1 MINNQSDKPEKFE
14 PQDSER
20 KEIDHIKD
28 DNEAVVKPEDLEY
41 KEEEVDFGNIEES
54 KAENE
59 QPINSI
65 DEKPKKEIYK
75 GEGKR
80 PGVKGLG

>member
-1 MINNQSDKPEKFE
+1 MINNQSDKPEKFQ
-14 PQDSER
+14 PKDSER

-28 DNEAVVKPEDLEY
+28 DNEAVLKPEDLKY
-41 KEEEVDFGNIEES
+41 KEEEAEFGNIEQN

-75 GEGKR
+75 GEQDGKR
-80 PGVKGLG
+80 